1 MFWMDNDSI
10 RIVFIV
16 CSYLLGAVPFGLL
29 TAKAMG
35 AGDIRKM
42 GSGNIGAT
50 NVLRNAGKLGG
61 FITLLLDFL
70 KGAVP
75 VLIAKAWWGT
85 EIWTFG
91 VALAAILGHN
101 YPVYLKFKGGK
112 GVATSLGILV
122 ALWSYVGLITIGIW
136 IGSVLIWRYSSV
148 GALISFT
155 FLPMVIFVGE
165 RSIQYLVF
173 SLLVSAMIFYR
184 HIENIRRLLA
194 GKEKMIGKGGGV

>member
-1 MFWMDNDSI
+1 MNDYTI
-10 RIVFIV
+10 RIVLIV
-16 CSYLLGAVPFGLL
+16 SSCLLGAVPFGLL
-29 TAKAMG
+29 AAKAMG

-61 FITLLLDFL
+61 FVTLLLDSL
-70 KGAVP
+70 KGVIP

-85 EIWTFG
+85 ETWTLG

-122 ALWSYVGLITIGIW
+122 ALWSYVGLITMGIW
-136 IGSVLIWRYSSV
+136 IGSVLIWRYSSL
-148 GALISFT
+148 GALISFA
-155 FLPMVIFVGE
+155 FLPMVIFAGE
-165 RSIQYLVF
+165 RSIQYLIF

-184 HIENIRRLLA
+184 HIENIKRLLA
-194 GKEKMIGKGGGV
+194 GKEKMIGKDGGI

>member
-1 MFWMDNDSI
+1 MNDYTI
-10 RIVFIV
+10 KIVFIV
-16 CSYLLGAVPFGLL
+16 SSYLLGAVPFGLL

-35 AGDIRKM
+35 AGDIRNI

-50 NVLRNAGKLGG
+50 NVFRNAGKLGG
-61 FITLLLDFL
+61 FITLVLDSL
-70 KGAVP
+70 KGVIP

-85 EIWTFG
+85 ETWTLG
-91 VALAAILGHN
+91 VALAAVLGHN

-136 IGSVLIWRYSSV
+136 IGSVLIWRYSSL
-148 GALISFT
+148 GALISFM

-173 SLLVSAMIFYR
+173 SLLISAMIFYR
-184 HIENIRRLLA
+184 HIENIKRLLS
-194 GKEKMIGKGGGV
+194 GKEKMIGKGGGL

>member
-1 MFWMDNDSI
+1 MNDYTI
-10 RIVFIV
+10 RITFIA
-16 CSYLLGAVPFGLL
+16 SAYLLGAVPFGLL

-61 FITLLLDFL
+61 FITLLLDSL
-70 KGAVP
+70 KGVIP

-85 EIWTFG
+85 EIWTLG

-122 ALWSYVGLITIGIW
+122 ALWPFAGLITIGIW
-136 IGSVLIWRYSSV
+136 IGSVLIWRYSSL

-184 HIENIRRLLA
+184 HIENIKWLLA

>member
-1 MFWMDNDSI
+1 MNDYTI
-10 RIVFIV
+10 RITFIAGA
-16 CSYLLGAVPFGLL
+16 YLLGAVPFGLL

-61 FITLLLDFL
+61 FITLLLDSL
-70 KGAVP
+70 KGVIP

-85 EIWTFG
+85 ETWTLG
-91 VALAAILGHN
+91 VALAAVLGHN

-122 ALWSYVGLITIGIW
+122 ALWSYVGLI
-136 IGSVLIWRYSSV
+136 
-148 GALISFT
+148 
-155 FLPMVIFVGE
+155 
-165 RSIQYLVF
+165 
-173 SLLVSAMIFYR
+173 
-184 HIENIRRLLA
+184 
-194 GKEKMIGKGGGV
+194 